1 MQPALKTNHISTIK
15 QITDEIISYILS
27 WIIYQNFSNEILNI
41 NVIEVIENG
50 MVTSRENVINGGYK
64 TANTRPISASFSP
77 FPSPSNESFSPSLPH
92 PRFPQNAE
100 FIFLDGSSSIPS

>member
-1 MQPALKTNHISTIK
+1 MQPALKTNLISTIK

-50 MVTSRENVINGGYK
+50 N
-64 TANTRPISASFSP
+64 ISWKR
-77 FPSPSNESFSPSLPH
+77 NK
-92 PRFPQNAE
+92 RR
-100 FIFLDGSSSIPS
+100 I

>member
-1 MQPALKTNHISTIK
+1 MIK

-50 MVTSRENVINGGYK
+50 N
-64 TANTRPISASFSP
+64 ISWKR
-77 FPSPSNESFSPSLPH
+77 NKW
-92 PRFPQNAE
+92 R
-100 FIFLDGSSSIPS
+100 I

>member
-15 QITDEIISYILS
+15 QITDEIIYILS

-50 MVTSRENVINGGYK
+50 N
-64 TANTRPISASFSP
+64 ISWKR
-77 FPSPSNESFSPSLPH
+77 NKW
-92 PRFPQNAE
+92 R
-100 FIFLDGSSSIPS
+100 I

>member
-1 MQPALKTNHISTIK
+1 MEPALKTNHISTIK

-50 MVTSRENVINGGYK
+50 N
-64 TANTRPISASFSP
+64 ISWKR
-77 FPSPSNESFSPSLPH
+77 NKW
-92 PRFPQNAE
+92 R
-100 FIFLDGSSSIPS
+100 I

>member
-1 MQPALKTNHISTIK
+1 MEPALKTNHISTIK

-50 MVTSRENVINGGYK
+50 N
-64 TANTRPISASFSP
+64 ISWKR
-77 FPSPSNESFSPSLPH
+77 NK
-92 PRFPQNAE
+92 RR
-100 FIFLDGSSSIPS
+100 I

>member
-50 MVTSRENVINGGYK
+50 N
-64 TANTRPISASFSP
+64 ISWKR
-77 FPSPSNESFSPSLPH
+77 NK
-92 PRFPQNAE
+92 RR
-100 FIFLDGSSSIPS
+100 I

>member
-1 MQPALKTNHISTIK
+1 MQPALKTNDISTIK

-50 MVTSRENVINGGYK
+50 N
-64 TANTRPISASFSP
+64 ISWKR
-77 FPSPSNESFSPSLPH
+77 NKW
-92 PRFPQNAE
+92 R
-100 FIFLDGSSSIPS
+100 I